1 MPNIKSAKKRALQT
15 VKRSARNLSRKTAI
29 KTAIKKV
36 IKALESNNII
46 DAKELLKSAESKI
59 AQAKVKGVLHANTAS
74 RKISR
79 LAKRVASASRTHA

>member
-15 VKRSARNLSRKTAI
+15 TKRQLTNQARRTSL

-36 IKALESNNII
+36 LVALENS
-46 DAKELLKSAESKI
+46 DVETAKKFFVEAESKI
-59 AQAKVKGVLHANTAS
+59 ATARGKGLLHRNTAS

-79 LAKRVASASRTHA
+79 LAKKVSAAQAA